1 MAFEFEH
8 DWQASLATPKPSI
21 GESAKT
27 NLLLL
32 LCFIWL
38 AVGLI
43 GHHPW
48 KPDEGQT
55 LSVVRHLLEGGDW
68 LVPFIAGQP
77 KLEYPP
83 LYYLSAAFS
92 ARIFSSWLPLHDGA
106 RLITGVWMALTLLLI
121 GMSGREMWGKGA
133 GRQTTFIFLSS
144 IGLFFSAHLLSPEVA
159 GLTGYAMA
167 FYGLAL
173 TRRRPWRAAP
183 LIGSGIGIAFL
194 SVGLIAVAIIL
205 VTAIL
210 LPLLFRSWRIR
221 PYLVSLPTGVV
232 IALPWMALWL
242 VPMLQSS
249 PDMLQNW
256 LLSERHA
263 FDSDNVLYFGELL
276 LWFSWPALPLAI
288 WSLWHFR
295 SHLLQR
301 PQIQLTLVFFTA
313 SLILLGLNSESRD
326 VLALPLLLPL
336 AIMGGAAIDKL
347 WRGAAS
353 ALDWFGIMLFGMF
366 GFLIWLGWFA
376 MMSGMPARLAAR
388 MHKLSEAYV
397 PHFDWLA
404 FIAAVVITVVWM
416 VTVFHNKRS
425 NRAAVTDWAIGI
437 TMVWGL
443 LMTLWL
449 PWLDAAKSYDSVY
462 AGMQKALPADFACV
476 TSRNVGEFQLSMLHY
491 YTGIKAQRFES
502 VQRLDCDL
510 YLIQDERRREKIEP
524 GPDWELIWQG
534 KRPSD
539 RRESFRLYQ
548 FKTSIR

>member
-55 LSVVRHLLEGGDW
+55 VSAVKHLLEGGDW
-68 LVPFIAGQP
+68 LVPFVAGLP
-77 KLEYPP
+77 SLEYPP

-92 ARIFSSWLPLHDGA
+92 AKLFASWLPLHDGA
-106 RLITGVWMALTLLLI
+106 RLITGVWMALTLLMV
-121 GMSGREMWGKGA
+121 GMSGREMWGKGG

-221 PYLVSLPTGVV
+221 PYLASLPTGLV

-242 VPMLQSS
+242 VPMMQSS
-249 PDMLQNW
+249 PDALQNW

-263 FDSDNVLYFGELL
+263 FDHDNVLYFGQLL
-276 LWFSWPALPLAI
+276 LWFSWPALPLAA

-301 PQIQLTLVFFTA
+301 PQIQLTLVFFTVA
-313 SLILLGLNSESRD
+313 LILLGLNSESRD

-404 FIAAVVITVVWM
+404 FIAAIVITVVWM

-449 PWLDAAKSYDSVY
+449 PWLDSAKSYDSVY

-491 YTGIKAQRFES
+491 YTGIKAQRFEN

-510 YLIQDERRREKIEP
+510 YLIQDERRREKIEA
-524 GPDWELIWQG
+524 GPEWELIWKG

-548 FKTSIR
+548 LKSTQ